1 MKTFP
6 AGLSVWFF
14 VLSFQIVFGDPS
26 DHFLQR
32 DSLSNGFLGLNEALE
47 PGGIQFGLSITSIY
61 QQNTRGGISTHRH
74 QGRWSGSYDLEM
86 ELDMERLAGLEGGI
100 LYMHAEG
107 TWSRRDIDETSIQSL
122 FGVNGDFAPREAF
135 NLIELWYQ
143 QSLWDDTLQVRFGKI
158 DMTGGF
164 ECRGCPVSFDC
175 NRYANDEN
183 TQFLNSALV
192 NNPTI
197 PFPDY
202 GIGAMVLWTPSEFWY
217 VSLGLADA
225 QADKRETGLNTAF
238 HQEDYFVYMAETGL
252 LSAFE
257 SANGDL
263 PGAYRLG
270 VWYDPQPKANL
281 NETRFYRDDTGF
293 YLSFDQMLSKENND
307 PDDSQGLGAFFRYG
321 YANDRSN
328 AVSHFYSGGFQYEG
342 LFEGR
347 DEDVLGIGYAHG
359 VLSDRSSSPFT
370 EDVESV
376 LEVYYAWK
384 AAGWMT
390 LTPSFQYVTNPGGI
404 GESKDAIVAGL
415 RCVLT
420 F

>member
-1 MKTFP
+1 MKQTLITAFILAYSCICAADP
-6 AGLSVWFF
+6 KGEFWQRQSLTDGFWGLNESWEPSGVWVGLSVT
-14 VLSFQIVFGDPS
+14 
-26 DHFLQR
+26 
-32 DSLSNGFLGLNEALE
+32 N
-47 PGGIQFGLSITSIY
+47 IY
-61 QQNTRGGISTHRH
+61 QQNARGGVSTHRR
-74 QGRWSGSYDLEM
+74 QGRWSGSYDLET
-86 ELDMERLAGLEGGI
+86 ELDMERLSGMEGGT
-100 LYMHAEG
+100 LYLHAEG

-122 FGVNGDFAPREAF
+122 FGVNGDFAPREAL

-143 QSLWDDTLQVRFGKI
+143 QSLWDDTLQVRLGKI

-202 GIGAMVLWTPSEFWY
+202 GIGAIVLWAPSEWWY
-217 VSLGLADA
+217 VSFGAADA

-238 HQEDYFVYMAETGL
+238 HGEDYFVYMMETGL
-252 LSAFE
+252 TPAFQ
-257 SANGDL
+257 SANGGL
-263 PGAYRLG
+263 PGAYRVG
-270 VWYDPQPKANL
+270 VWYDPQPKARL
-281 NETRFYRDDTGF
+281 DETRIYRDDTGF

-307 PDDSQGLGAFFRYG
+307 PDDTQGLGAFFRYG
-321 YANDRSN
+321 YASGRVN
-328 AVSHFYSGGFQYEG
+328 AVSNFFSGGIQYEG

-347 DEDVLGIGYAHG
+347 DADVLGIGYAHG
-359 VLSDRSSSPFT
+359 VLSDRSGSPFS
-370 EDVESV
+370 EDFESV

-384 AAGWMT
+384 AAGWLT
-390 LTPSFQYVTNPGGI
+390 ITPSVQYVTNPGGA
-404 GESKDAIVAGL
+404 GESKDAVVAGVRTL
-415 RCVLT
+415 IT